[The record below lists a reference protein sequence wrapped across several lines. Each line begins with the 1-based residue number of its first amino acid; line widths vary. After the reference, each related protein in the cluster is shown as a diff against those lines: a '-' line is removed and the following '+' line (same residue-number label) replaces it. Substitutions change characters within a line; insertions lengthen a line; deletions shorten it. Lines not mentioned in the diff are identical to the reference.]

1 MQFKGQKPA
10 LNLLIS
16 NAVSLSLLC
25 ACAFTA
31 SQLPAWSE
39 EGDHNPSV
47 GESSSTGSSES
58 SSSITSSNSNSSSSS
73 NSKPSSKSSDLS
85 FSPTSSGSSTGSSNG
100 SSSGPA
106 ILSDSDYGSGSDSN
120 RKLAQG
126 SMRSVTRNSLP
137 GVTGDVKIRRPFQL
151 FAQSE
156 EGRQLI
162 HHLSFRDTPVKD
174 VITEIARRGNVN
186 IIIDKSCAG
195 KITGDLRDV
204 NLNEAMDNVLAAAG
218 LQSRMLDNKTIVVGS
233 TQAMVQLG
241 LNRPMARAFK
251 LSYSHPYDVAA
262 LLSASIFNKGYLPD
276 FKTTTKRQLANE
288 STDETASEKKGSGQG
303 GDLSGPSVENTGEKT
318 SDREGSK
325 SDTDSTQSYSL
336 ETQPRTLR
344 GTSRAQTQ
352 EGVGFNNA
360 ATDPGT
366 QQIRANLEIA
376 ADFSVDPNGGGAIVI
391 PDVKGRQVIVVG
403 TADDVNIA
411 EDAIRLIDR
420 RPKQVHIQASLIE
433 LSNQGIRQLGATL
446 NLQGEGLSSS
456 IMGNSQAPLKSFLPG
471 LGSAANSIAN
481 PNIPAIPFTGSNVTN
496 GAANGAGTPGTAYT
510 GLIGSLVPILAPSI
524 AGVNAVTTAQ
534 SAFNFLAADGRAGGR
549 ANIATVP
556 HAINLSVNLLLQT
569 NKAKLIANPSVV
581 VVDNSEALITIASEV
596 IHKVTSTVSLG
607 VVTANVELTKAGI
620 FLNVLPRVSQDGFIT
635 MRLRP
640 QVSTPLGPPQT
651 FGPVNQPTVVVTL
664 LNYRDIMAQEVRI
677 KDGQTLVLGGLFS
690 ETEAAQLSKTPYLA
704 EAPVLGALFR
714 NTLKGRNRTELMLL
728 ITPKIVEEE
737 PSSSLADR
745 RGSVSM

>member
-1 MQFKGQKPA
+1 VQANSQKPA
-10 LNLLIS
+10 KRLVIS
-16 NAVSLSLLC
+16 HVVSLSVALSIGLNSLV
-25 ACAFTA
+25 A
-31 SQLPAWSE
+31 LPTFAL
-39 EGDHNPSV
+39 P
-47 GESSSTGSSES
+47 T
-58 SSSITSSNSNSSSSS
+58 NSSSNPLSS
-73 NSKPSSKSSDLS
+73 ADTPAELISDPSVN
-85 FSPTSSGSSTGSSNG
+85 PTSSGADASSIDA
-100 SSSGPA
+100 SGPA
-106 ILSDSDYGSGSDSN
+106 KLSDIDAGNVSAIKPDSAKSAADSDADG
-120 RKLAQG
+120 RKIAQG

-137 GVTGDVKIRRPFQL
+137 GVTGEVKIRRPFKL
-151 FAQSE
+151 FLQNQN
-156 EGRQLI
+156 GLI

-174 VITEIARRGNVN
+174 VIAEIARRGNVN
-186 IIIDKSCAG
+186 IIIDKSCSG

-204 NLNEAMDNVLAAAG
+204 SLNEAMDNVLAAAG
-218 LQSRMLDNKTIVVGS
+218 LQSRVLDNSTIVVGS

-276 FKTTTKRQLANE
+276 FKTTTKRQLASE
-288 STDETASEKKGSGQG
+288 STEDSASEKQGSGQG
-303 GDLSGPSVENTGEKT
+303 SDLSGPSVEKFGEKS
-318 SDREGSK
+318 SDREGTK

-336 ETQPRTLR
+336 ETQARTLR
-344 GTSRAQTQ
+344 GTSRSQTQ

-403 TADDVNIA
+403 TVDDVNIA

-433 LSNQGIRQLGATL
+433 LNNQGIRQLGATL
-446 NLQGEGLSSS
+446 NLQGEGLSTS
-456 IMGNSQAPLKSFLPG
+456 IMGNSQAPLKTFLPG
-471 LGSAANSIAN
+471 LGSPANSTPN
-481 PNIPAIPFTGSNVTN
+481 PTIPAIPFTGSNVTN
-496 GAANGAGTPGTAYT
+496 GAVLGAGQPGTAYS

-524 AGVNAVTTAQ
+524 AGVNALSTAQ
-534 SAFNFLAADGRAGGR
+534 SAFNFITADGRAGGR
-549 ANIATVP
+549 ANIATIP
-556 HAINLSVNLLLQT
+556 HALNLSLNLLLQT

-596 IHKVTSTVSLG
+596 VHKVTSTVSLG
-607 VVTANVELTKAGI
+607 VVTTNVELTKAGI
-620 FLNVLPRVSQDGFIT
+620 FLNVLPKVTQDGFIT

-640 QVSTPLGPPQT
+640 QVSTPLGPPLL
-651 FGPVNQPTVVVTL
+651 FGPATAPTVVVTL

-677 KDGQTLVLGGLFS
+677 KDGQTLVLGGIF
-690 ETEAAQLSKTPYLA
+690 TEQESAQLAKTPYLA

-737 PSSSLADR
+737 PGTSLADKR
-745 RGSVSM
+745 NSTSM

>member
-1 MQFKGQKPA
+1 VQFKGQKPA

-25 ACAFTA
+25 AGALTA
-31 SQLPAWSE
+31 SSAPVMAE
-39 EGDHNPSV
+39 DGDHNPTV
-47 GESSSTGSSES
+47 GESSSGS
-58 SSSITSSNSNSSSSS
+58 SSSSSSKNSGLSYAPVSSGSGSASGPAHLSDSDFGAGSSSTTNTNTNSSSSS
-73 NSKPSSKSSDLS
+73 N
-85 FSPTSSGSSTGSSNG
+85 
-100 SSSGPA
+100 PA
-106 ILSDSDYGSGSDSN
+106 VDSDSEG
-120 RKLAQG
+120 RKIAQG

-137 GVTGDVKIRRPFQL
+137 GVTGTVKIRRPFQL
-151 FAQSE
+151 FAQTE

-186 IIIDKSCAG
+186 IIIDKSCSG

-262 LLSASIFNKGYLPD
+262 LLSASIFNRGYLPD

-303 GDLSGPSVENTGEKT
+303 ADLGGPSEERTGEKT

-325 SDTDSTQSYSL
+325 SDTDTTQSYSL

-471 LGSAANSIAN
+471 LGSPASSVAN

-534 SAFNFLAADGRAGGR
+534 SAFNFIAADGRAGGR

-620 FLNVLPRVSQDGFIT
+620 FLNVLPRVTQDGFIT

-690 ETEAAQLSKTPYLA
+690 ETEAAQLSKTPYMA

>member
-1 MQFKGQKPA
+1 MQANSQKPA
-10 LNLLIS
+10 KRLVIS
-16 NAVSLSLLC
+16 HVVSLSVALSIGLNSLV
-25 ACAFTA
+25 A
-31 SQLPAWSE
+31 LPTFAL
-39 EGDHNPSV
+39 P
-47 GESSSTGSSES
+47 T
-58 SSSITSSNSNSSSSS
+58 NSSSNPLSS
-73 NSKPSSKSSDLS
+73 ADTPAELISDPSVN
-85 FSPTSSGSSTGSSNG
+85 PTSSGADASSIDA
-100 SSSGPA
+100 SGPA
-106 ILSDSDYGSGSDSN
+106 KLSDIDAGNVSAIKPDSAKSAADSDADG
-120 RKLAQG
+120 RKIAQG

-137 GVTGDVKIRRPFQL
+137 GVTGEVKIRRPFKL
-151 FAQSE
+151 FLQNQN
-156 EGRQLI
+156 GLI

-174 VITEIARRGNVN
+174 VIAEIARRGNVN
-186 IIIDKSCAG
+186 IIIDKSCSG

-204 NLNEAMDNVLAAAG
+204 SLNEAMDNVLAAAG
-218 LQSRMLDNKTIVVGS
+218 LQSRVLDNSTIVVGS

-276 FKTTTKRQLANE
+276 FKTTTKRQLASE
-288 STDETASEKKGSGQG
+288 STEDSASEKQGSGQG
-303 GDLSGPSVENTGEKT
+303 SDLSGPSVEKFGEKS
-318 SDREGSK
+318 SDREGTK

-336 ETQPRTLR
+336 ETQARTLR
-344 GTSRAQTQ
+344 GTSRSQTQ

-403 TADDVNIA
+403 TVDDVNIA

-433 LSNQGIRQLGATL
+433 LNNQGIRQLGATL
-446 NLQGEGLSSS
+446 NLQGEGLSTS
-456 IMGNSQAPLKSFLPG
+456 IMGNSQAPLKTFLPG
-471 LGSAANSIAN
+471 LGSPANSTPN
-481 PNIPAIPFTGSNVTN
+481 PTIPAIPFTGSNVTN
-496 GAANGAGTPGTAYT
+496 GAVLGAGQPGTAYS

-524 AGVNAVTTAQ
+524 AGVNALSTAQ
-534 SAFNFLAADGRAGGR
+534 SAFNFITADGRAGGR
-549 ANIATVP
+549 ANIATIP
-556 HAINLSVNLLLQT
+556 HALNLSLNLLLQT

-596 IHKVTSTVSLG
+596 VHKVTSTVSLG
-607 VVTANVELTKAGI
+607 VVTTNVELTKAGI
-620 FLNVLPRVSQDGFIT
+620 FLNVLPKVTQDGFIT

-640 QVSTPLGPPQT
+640 QVSTPLGPPLL
-651 FGPVNQPTVVVTL
+651 FGPATAPTVVVTL

-677 KDGQTLVLGGLFS
+677 KDGQTLVLGGIF
-690 ETEAAQLSKTPYLA
+690 TEQESAQLAKTPYLA

-737 PSSSLADR
+737 PGTSLADKR
-745 RGSVSM
+745 NSTSM

>member
-1 MQFKGQKPA
+1 MQVKGQKPA

-16 NAVSLSLLC
+16 NAVSLSLWFS
-25 ACAFTA
+25 AFA
-31 SQLPAWSE
+31 ALPALAE
-39 EGDHNPSV
+39 DGDHNP
-47 GESSSTGSSES
+47 
-58 SSSITSSNSNSSSSS
+58 TSDSAAAASNSNSSSSK
-73 NSKPSSKSSDLS
+73 KPSLS
-85 FSPTSSGSSTGSSNG
+85 YSPVSSGSA
-100 SSSGPA
+100 SGPA
-106 ILSDSDYGSGSDSN
+106 HLSDSDFGAGTNPSNSANESSSNEASSNDSGG

-126 SMRSVTRNSLP
+126 SVRPVTRNSLP
-137 GVTGDVKIRRPFQL
+137 GVTGTVKIRRPFQL

-186 IIIDKSCAG
+186 IIIDKSCSG

-303 GDLSGPSVENTGEKT
+303 GDLSGPSSEATGEKI
-318 SDREGSK
+318 SDREGTK

-456 IMGNSQAPLKSFLPG
+456 IMGNSQAPLKSYLPG
-471 LGSAANSIAN
+471 LGSPASSTPN

-534 SAFNFLAADGRAGGR
+534 SAFNFIAADGRAGGR

-620 FLNVLPRVSQDGFIT
+620 FLNVLPRVTQDGFIT

-690 ETEAAQLSKTPYLA
+690 ETEAAQLSKTPYMA